1 MPETMRIGRGYLRRI
16 GAAVLAACLLLV
28 ASGAD
33 AGAWMEDA
41 KSGCQV
47 WDPNPQLDE
56 TVSWSGGCSNGH
68 ADGFGTAQW
77 FKAGS
82 RIETNEGEW
91 RDGRQSGK
99 GAQIW
104 PTGRFDGEI
113 ADGLPNGQGVLALQK
128 LRYEGQFR
136 DGMPNGIGT
145 LTVGD
150 RIVQGTWKN
159 GCLQGGERKAA
170 IGVPLSACR

>member
-1 MPETMRIGRGYLRRI
+1 MRIRRGILRGT
-16 GAAVLAACLLLV
+16 GAGLLSACLLGAA
-28 ASGAD
+28 ASAY
-33 AGAWMEDA
+33 AGAWMADA
-41 KSGCQV
+41 KSSCQV

-56 TVSWSGGCSNGH
+56 TVTWSGGCSNGH

-77 FKAGS
+77 FKSGT
-82 RIETNEGEW
+82 RIETNEGVW

-113 ADGLPNGQGVLALQK
+113 ADGLPNGRGVLALQK
-128 LRYEGQFR
+128 LRYEGEFR
-136 DGMPNGIGT
+136 DGMPNGVGT

-150 RIVQGTWKN
+150 QTVQGIWKN
-159 GCLQGGERKAA
+159 GCLQGGEHKAA

>member
-1 MPETMRIGRGYLRRI
+1 MRIKRRI
-16 GAAVLAACLLLV
+16 LRGAAAGALSMCLLL
-28 ASGAD
+28 AA
-33 AGAWMEDA
+33 AGAHAGEWLADA

-56 TVSWSGGCSNGH
+56 TVTWSGACTNGH

-77 FKAGS
+77 FKGS
-82 RIETNEGEW
+82 VRIETNQGQW

-113 ADGLPNGQGVLALQK
+113 ADGLPNGEGILTLQK

-136 DGMPNGIGT
+136 DGRPNGIGT
-145 LTVGD
+145 LTVGND
-150 RIVQGTWKN
+150 TVQGTWKD
-159 GCLQGGERKAA
+159 GCLQGGQRKAA
-170 IGVPLSACR
+170 IGIPLSDCR